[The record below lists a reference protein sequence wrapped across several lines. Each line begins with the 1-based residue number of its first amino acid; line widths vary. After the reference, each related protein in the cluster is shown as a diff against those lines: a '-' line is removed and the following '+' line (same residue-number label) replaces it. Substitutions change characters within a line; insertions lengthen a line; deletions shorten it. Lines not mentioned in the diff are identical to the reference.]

1 MPRFAQI
8 SIIKSMRL
16 VLYCVAVLLFVQCS
30 KADLAVSMTD
40 VNINSWYETATIE
53 RINEDTESLYDLN
66 IVLHVNNNFSSEDLE
81 FEVVMT
87 SPDAIRHTE
96 RIALSCDSSWEG
108 ITAHSNDAFTMP
120 ETSAWAILAVMPDNS
135 LSVSESLFFVTE
147 SLSSGKGIS
156 RTPGSSSR
164 VSPPYAKT

>member
-1 MPRFAQI
+1 MPKFAQI

-66 IVLHVNNNFSSEDLE
+66 IVLHINNHFRSDDIELE
-81 FEVVMT
+81 VTMI
-87 SPDAIRHTE
+87 SPDAVRHTE
-96 RIALSCDSSWEG
+96 RVALSCDSSWEG
-108 ITAHSNDAFTMP
+108 ITAHSNDIEIPYRRDVRLSTEGRYTF
-120 ETSAWAILAVMPDNS
+120 S
-135 LSVSESLFFVTE
+135 LRPLTPLEGVEAA
-147 SLSSGKGIS
+147 GIHFQ
-156 RTPGSSSR
+156 
-164 VSPPYAKT
+164 KQ